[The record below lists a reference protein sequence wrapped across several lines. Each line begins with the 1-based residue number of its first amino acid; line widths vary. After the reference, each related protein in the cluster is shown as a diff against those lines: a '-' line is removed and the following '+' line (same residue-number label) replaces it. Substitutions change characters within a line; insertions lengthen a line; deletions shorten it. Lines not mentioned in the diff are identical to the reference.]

1 MNARG
6 VAVASGL
13 GLTVTLGIYSMMGS
27 FGGPFETSHSPVPDP
42 LTLNTLKVG
51 VLDAGTVYAH
61 ALRNVDAGAVYAPDG
76 LDVDTGESVGFRG
89 PGGDSYI
96 RHTGGALTLYAGSGL
111 KVGTVDGFFTQS
123 EATLG
128 QLSANAVEVSGGAL
142 RTRVAVVAG
151 TGGPSADAGIDV
163 VPVGEGV
170 MWVWGAGLRTHT
182 VGNADGGGVLDLRG
196 DVQVDDRRP
205 VVSLDAG
212 TPRQAM
218 AVGCVAL
225 VAGSKT
231 VNFDPDF
238 EMDPAC
244 VCTDATAANV
254 VKCVGAKT
262 DITITGTGT
271 DTICYNCVE
280 MQ

>member
-51 VLDAGTVYAH
+51 VVDAGTVYTHRLA
-61 ALRNVDAGAVYAPDG
+61 NVDGGSVYATGG
-76 LDVDTGESVGFRG
+76 LDIDTGKSLGFRG
-89 PGGDSYI
+89 PGGDSYV
-96 RHTGGALTLYAGSGL
+96 RHTGGALTLYGGSGL
-111 KVGTVDGFFTQS
+111 KVGTVNGFFTQD
-123 EATLG
+123 EATIG

-182 VGNADGGGVLDLRG
+182 INNADGGGALDLRG
-196 DVQVDDRRP
+196 DVQIDDRRP
-205 VVSLDAG
+205 VVALDAG
-212 TPRQAM
+212 TAQQAM
-218 AVGCVAL
+218 AAGCVAL
-225 VAGSKT
+225 VAGTKT
-231 VNFDPDF
+231 VTFDPDF
-238 EMDPAC
+238 EVEPAC
-244 VCTDATAANV
+244 TCTDATAANV
-254 VKCVGAKT
+254 VQCVGSKT
-262 DITITGTGT
+262 DLTINGTNT
-271 DTICYNCVE
+271 DTVCWICVE